1 MTIPNIKHVAGWH
14 RELLT
19 EKRVLTFLKRRRG
32 LTKASIKAAQLGYD
46 IESQRVM
53 IPVLDGDRVLNVRR
67 YNPKAREGRPK
78 IIGAKGSR
86 VGWYVAAITDVDAES
101 VVVTEGELDALLTA
115 QELSRAGI
123 EVRVVSGTG
132 GAGTVPQNL
141 SRFRGKR
148 VFVAYDCDDAGR
160 SGARKLAA
168 KLDGIASAV
177 HVVDLD
183 LPGDGDDLTDWF
195 VSHDRSAQDLWE
207 LCESSP
213 AWTPDRPTNQRSTDE
228 LSPSP

>member
-115 QELSRAGI
+115 QDSHAPASRKGHLWD
-123 EVRVVSGTG
+123 RK
-132 GAGTVPQNL
+132 
-141 SRFRGKR
+141 RG
-148 VFVAYDCDDAGR
+148 
-160 SGARKLAA
+160 
-168 KLDGIASAV
+168 
-177 HVVDLD
+177 H
-183 LPGDGDDLTDWF
+183 
-195 VSHDRSAQDLWE
+195 
-207 LCESSP
+207 
-213 AWTPDRPTNQRSTDE
+213 RSTE
-228 LSPSP
+228 PVEVQGRARVRGVRL